1 MTQTRSGWGNK
12 AELASRLKERITLE
26 TPVETPD
33 GQGGMVRSWATYAQ
47 CFAEVTAL
55 SLDGGER
62 IDAARE
68 VMRLAYRIVLRA
80 RTDVTTRMRVVWKG
94 RQLNIRL
101 VIPGDASLELLVE
114 EGVAL

>member
-12 AELASRLKERITLE
+12 AELASRLRERIVLE

-33 GQGGMVRSWATYAQ
+33 GQGGMVRSWTAHAR
-47 CFAEVTAL
+47 CFAEVMPL

-62 IDAARE
+62 MDAARE

-80 RTDVTTRMRVVWKG
+80 RPDISTRMRVVWRG
-94 RQLNIRL
+94 RHLNVRL
-101 VIPGDASLELLVE
+101 VIPGDAVLELMAE